1 MQEQPRYTESEIA
14 RVIGYARVR
23 ETQSEPRGRKAE
35 TPRRRARLMLPRLS
49 FA

>member
-23 ETQSEPRGRKAE
+23 DTRSEPRGRKAKA
-35 TPRRRARLMLPRLS
+35 PRRVCLTLPRLS